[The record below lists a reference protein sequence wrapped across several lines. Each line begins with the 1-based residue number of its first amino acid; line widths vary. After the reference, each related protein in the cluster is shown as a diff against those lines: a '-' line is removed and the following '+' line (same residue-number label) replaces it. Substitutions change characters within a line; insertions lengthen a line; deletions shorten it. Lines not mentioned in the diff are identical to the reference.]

1 MLVICSPNA
10 RTSDFV
16 NDEIC
21 LFTEKRGGQNI
32 IPVLLSGIPNYE
44 ARQPEHEEQKA
55 FPKCLREIMSVP
67 LAASFTDLDPVK
79 DKLYKGVFK
88 GPWYTVLA
96 NIYGV
101 PRSDIEQR
109 NRTRKKRHR
118 RVTTALVAGIIAA
131 LIVALIQRKEA
142 VSQRE
147 LAEKARDESEGLIE
161 FMLFDLRDKLEPIG
175 RLDLLDSVNQ
185 HVNNYYQSTDVA
197 YTYIRI

>member
-1 MLVICSPNA
+1 M
-10 RTSDFV
+10 
-16 NDEIC
+16 
-21 LFTEKRGGQNI
+21 
-32 IPVLLSGIPNYE
+32 
-44 ARQPEHEEQKA
+44 
-55 FPKCLREIMSVP
+55 
-67 LAASFTDLDPVK
+67 
-79 DKLYKGVFK
+79 
-88 GPWYTVLA
+88 
-96 NIYGV
+96 
-101 PRSDIEQR
+101 
-109 NRTRKKRHR
+109 
-118 RVTTALVAGIIAA
+118 AGIIAA